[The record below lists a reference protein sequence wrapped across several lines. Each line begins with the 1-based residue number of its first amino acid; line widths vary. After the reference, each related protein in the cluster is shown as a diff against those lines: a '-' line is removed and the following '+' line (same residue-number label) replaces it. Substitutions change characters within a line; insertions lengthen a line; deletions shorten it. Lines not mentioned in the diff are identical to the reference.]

1 MYKVGD
7 RIMVNRTNEVMEHV
21 DTMAEAIE
29 VKAQYDEMGKD
40 KTDYNGF
47 NEYYG
52 TYRIEAA

>member
-1 MYKVGD
+1 MFKIVN
-7 RIMVNRTNEVMEHV
+7 NRTNEVMEHV

-29 VKAQYDEMGKD
+29 VKKQYDEMGNWQD
-40 KTDYNGF
+40 SFGS

>member
-1 MYKVGD
+1 MTYA
-7 RIMVNRTNEVMEHV
+7 IINNRTNEVMEHV

-52 TYRIEAA
+52 TYSIEAA